1 MLAGGA
7 ALMVAAAPP
16 GQSARASADESL
28 RQLEMQL
35 GGRVGLAALDTG
47 TGARLSHRA
56 AERFALCSTFKWLLA
71 AAVLAKAEHGGDLL
85 DRRLSY
91 TAADLLGVSP
101 VTRAHLAQGALSIQ
115 ALCEAAVEVS
125 DNTAANVLLR
135 FMGGPQSLTHYLRR
149 IGDPV
154 TRLDRYEPGLNSNL
168 RGDPR
173 DTSTPEAMI
182 ATMQSLLIGNA
193 LSPASRQ
200 TLIGWLKDSRT
211 GLHRL
216 RAGLPRNWT
225 VGDKTGT
232 GANGAVNDSAI
243 VWPPRRSPLLIAAYL
258 SDSRAPADA
267 LEAAHADMGR
277 IIAATFA

>member
-1 MLAGGA
+1 
-7 ALMVAAAPP
+7 
-16 GQSARASADESL
+16 
-28 RQLEMQL
+28 
-35 GGRVGLAALDTG
+35 
-47 TGARLSHRA
+47 
-56 AERFALCSTFKWLLA
+56 
-71 AAVLAKAEHGGDLL
+71 
-85 DRRLSY
+85 
-91 TAADLLGVSP
+91 
-101 VTRAHLAQGALSIQ
+101 
-115 ALCEAAVEVS
+115 LCEAAVEVS

-135 FMGGPQSLTHYLRR
+135 FIGGPQALTHYFRR
-149 IGDPV
+149 IGDSV

-168 RGDPR
+168 PGDPR

-200 TLIGWLKDSRT
+200 TLIGWLRNSRT

-232 GANGAVNDSAI
+232 GSNGAVNDSAI
-243 VWPPRRSPLLIAAYL
+243 VWPPRRSPLLMAAYL
-258 SDSRAPADA
+258 SDSQAPADA
-267 LEAAHADMGR
+267 LEAAHAHMGR